1 MVMNT
6 RRTASVFAV
15 FAVVV
20 LASGIYRYASAPGGV
35 EALWFG
41 VVMGAIAGG
50 SSLAFFR
57 GWRALGIGL
66 GAFAVLTVGGWFV
79 YEALIQKGLAVAERR
94 QLALIVLSVVVGG
107 VLVRE
112 VAAPRTE
119 RSDDVT

>member
-1 MVMNT
+1 MST

-35 EALWFG
+35 EAIWFG

-50 SSLAFFR
+50 SSLAFFL

-94 QLALIVLSVVVGG
+94 QLALIVVSIVVGG
-107 VLVRE
+107 VLVRASISAH
-112 VAAPRTE
+112 AA
-119 RSDDVT
+119 RSEDVK